1 MAKNKKDKNVES
13 EVDYQDA
20 VIPSGA
26 GRGLIA
32 KRDFKI
38 VHNQYDIVIKAGQD
52 LSDIPPQFIENLI
65 TEKVIE

>member
-1 MAKNKKDKNVES
+1 MGKSKKDKNIES

-32 KRDFKI
+32 KRDFHIK
-38 VHNQYDIVIKAGQD
+38 HNHHDIVIKEGDD
-52 LSDIPPQFIENLI
+52 LGNIPPEFIENLI